1 MGLGNFFL
9 SEEPSIFE
17 KMAFIIKTKGDTG
30 AYGEYLTKYMF
41 GSVRINGYHKE
52 LCNIYVP
59 YKESTSEIDI
69 LVLHEKGIF
78 VLESKNYSGWIFGSE
93 KQTKWTQMLN
103 KNTKEQ
109 FYNPIKQNRTHIN
122 ALSKYLNIDKSKMK
136 SIIVFSER
144 CELKKVP
151 LDTDEYIIIKRDKL
165 VEIIKK
171 ETETEETKFSTE
183 EVDNIYNRLF
193 LLSQASE
200 VTKQQ
205 HIIDINKRLD
215 EKEKQPT
222 IKNDEKTMLQQ

>member
-1 MGLGNFFL
+1 
-9 SEEPSIFE
+9 
-17 KMAFIIKTKGDTG
+17 
-30 AYGEYLTKYMF
+30 
-41 GSVRINGYHKE
+41 
-52 LCNIYVP
+52 
-59 YKESTSEIDI
+59 
-69 LVLHEKGIF
+69 
-78 VLESKNYSGWIFGSE
+78 
-93 KQTKWTQMLN
+93 
-103 KNTKEQ
+103 
-109 FYNPIKQNRTHIN
+109 
-122 ALSKYLNIDKSKMK
+122 MK

-222 IKNDEKTMLQQ
+222 IKNDEKSMLQQ